1 MARVKYQTDEERM
14 EAITAY
20 RKRYCAQNSEVA
32 KKRSQEWRAARGQ
45 TSTRGRPRV
54 NNDPIIELRVLFKA
68 H

>member
-32 KKRSQEWRAARGQ
+32 KKRS
-45 TSTRGRPRV
+45 
-54 NNDPIIELRVLFKA
+54 
-68 H
+68 